1 MASERFITPYTV
13 PVYGFFAVIVLG
25 SILLRQG
32 FSLAAEPLS
41 WIDAVFTAT
50 SAVCVTGLIV
60 VDTGS
65 FFTQAGQGVILG
77 LIQLG
82 GLGIMT
88 YTSLVFYLL
97 RRRVSL
103 RDKAALANS
112 LLYDRSFR
120 LNRFLLQV
128 LGTTLCVEALGA
140 LLLYLL
146 DGRGFGVFSAVFH
159 AVSAF
164 CNAGF
169 SLQTDSLMQ
178 WRAGPFVLAV
188 FSLLIILG
196 GLGFTVMYDIFAKLR
211 SEKWRL
217 FRFNKPKPA
226 LSFHTRT
233 VLQATVLLLAAGAVF
248 IALGE
253 MLHGMEHGLFVHIL
267 DAVFQSVTTRTAGF
281 NSMDIEAL
289 SSFSLLI
296 IILFM
301 FVGGSPGSCAGGVKT
316 TTLWSLWAFCMSQF
330 KGRKQTAIG
339 RVALDENTVNKALTL
354 IMFALG
360 IIVSA
365 VLLLHLTEAEVG
377 PTDRGMSL
385 DLIFEAVSAF
395 ATVGLSTGITPE
407 LSTAG
412 KCIIIV
418 LMFIGRLGPILFLSL
433 LQEFRRH
440 ELFKRSEYSLMI
452 G

>member
-1 MASERFITPYTV
+1 MAAERRFTPYTA
-13 PVYGFFAVIVLG
+13 PVYGFTVAIILG
-25 SILLRQG
+25 SVLLKQD
-32 FSLAAEPLS
+32 FSLAGEHLS

-97 RRRVSL
+97 RRRISL
-103 RDKAALANS
+103 TDKTALANS

-120 LNRFLLQV
+120 LSRFLFQV
-128 LGTTLCVEALGA
+128 LGTTLAVEALGA
-140 LLLYLL
+140 LFLYLL
-146 DGRGFGVFSAVFH
+146 DTQGFGFFGAVFH

-169 SLQTDSLMQ
+169 SLQADSLIP
-178 WRAGPFVLAV
+178 WRENGAILLV
-188 FSLLIILG
+188 FSFLIVMG
-196 GLGFTVMYDIFAKLR
+196 GLGFAVIYDIFEKIRRKDWDVLR
-211 SEKWRL
+211 LK
-217 FRFNKPKPA
+217 KPKPA
-226 LSFHTRT
+226 LNFHTRT
-233 VLQATVLLLAAGAVF
+233 VLKATMWLLFAGTVL

-253 MLHGMEHGLFVHIL
+253 IQSAAGTSRSAFLL
-267 DAVFQSVTTRTAGF
+267 DAFFQSVTTRTAGF
-281 NSMDIEAL
+281 NSMDIAAM
-289 SSFSLLI
+289 SNFSLLI

-301 FVGGSPGSCAGGVKT
+301 FVGGSPGSCAGGIKT
-316 TTLWSLWAFCMSQF
+316 TTLWSLGAFCISQF
-330 KGRKQTAIG
+330 KGRKQTAYG
-339 RVALDENTVNKALTL
+339 HVALDETTVNKALTL
-354 IMFALG
+354 GMFAMG
-360 IIVSA
+360 IVVFA
-365 VLLLHLTEAEVG
+365 VLLLHLTEFGGNA
-377 PTDRGMSL
+377 DRGISL
-385 DLIFEAVSAF
+385 HLLFEAVSAF
-395 ATVGLSTGITPE
+395 GTVGLSTGITAE

-418 LMFIGRLGPILFLSL
+418 LMFIGRLGPILFLTL
-433 LQEFRRH
+433 LQEFRKR
-440 ELFKRSEYSLMI
+440 ELYIRSEHSLMI